1 MSEQRYKFQ
10 TRALH
15 EGHKVDETT
24 SRATPIYQTTSY
36 VFKNTDH
43 AAALFS
49 LAESGNIYTR
59 LMNPTTDILEK
70 RVASL
75 EGGVAAV
82 AFASGSAAVTA
93 ALQTILRAGD
103 HIVASSSLYGGT
115 YNLLNVFLPRL
126 GITTSFVD
134 QENPENFQAAIQENT
149 RAIYVESIGNPKL
162 DVPNFEAISKIA
174 KAAKIPFIVDNTS
187 ATPYL
192 LRPIE
197 HGADIVVHS
206 LTKFIGGHGTSIGGI
221 VVDSGKFN
229 WNNGNF
235 PEFTEP
241 AAGYHGLKY
250 WEALGEISFIAKARI
265 ETIRDT
271 GAALSPFNAF
281 LILQGLETLA
291 LRVKQHSENA
301 AALANALRQNPKVA
315 WVNYTEDNEQA
326 KRYLKNGFGG
336 LLTFGVHG
344 GYEAAKQVVDNTKLF
359 SLVANIGDA
368 KSLIIHPAST
378 THQQLSETEQVASGV
393 LPDLIRLSVG
403 IEDIEDI
410 LADLEQAI
418 NSISLEKAS

>member
-1 MSEQRYKFQ
+1 MSEQAYKFQ

-229 WNNGNF
+229 WSNGNF

-291 LRVKQHSENA
+291 LRVERHSQNA
-301 AALANALRQNPKVA
+301 AALAKALRQNPKVA